1 MARQHELLFGMNGS
15 MTMILGRKTVPNS
28 VIEAIQQGIWDYEP
42 EETNEDQF
50 NSTDALPGTDEKLQI
65 LAERLS
71 HGKPLW
77 HPEDRLTYA
86 DPLRA
91 SEALLELSKKRPR

>member
-1 MARQHELLFGMNGS
+1 M
-15 MTMILGRKTVPNS
+15 TVPNS

-42 EETNEDQF
+42 EETGEDQF
-50 NSTDALPGTDEKLQI
+50 NSTDALPGTDEKLKI
-65 LAERLS
+65 LADRLS
-71 HGKPLW
+71 DGKPLW

-91 SEALLELSKKRPR
+91 GEALLKISKRKPR

>member
-1 MARQHELLFGMNGS
+1 
-15 MTMILGRKTVPNS
+15 MTVANS

-42 EETNEDQF
+42 EEAREDQY
-50 NSTDALPGTDEKLQI
+50 NCTDALPGTDEKLKI
-65 LAERLS
+65 LADRLS
-71 HGKPLW
+71 DGKPLW

-91 SEALLELSKKRPR
+91 AEQLMALTKKKPR